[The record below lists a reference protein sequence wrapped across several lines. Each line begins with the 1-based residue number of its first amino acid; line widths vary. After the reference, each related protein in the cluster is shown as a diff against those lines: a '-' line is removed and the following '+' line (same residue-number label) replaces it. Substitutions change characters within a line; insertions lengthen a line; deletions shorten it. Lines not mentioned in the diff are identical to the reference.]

1 MYCGKRRNSNKKL
14 YTLQV
19 QISHNIKFS
28 FKENGDCQKQT
39 VIVRCS
45 VPSWIQNHIK
55 ENEKTSINVRR
66 TQSCQN
72 LYDHRFLVSLTKRK
86 PMVNIY
92 RKRVKKWPFHSSTLC
107 CKTKTFS
114 QRVSVIVVFSKSMV
128 VKILIPLLF
137 YFIFFF
143 FFVLLFFCFFCLFF
157 DRCAGVSIVC
167 FVFFCFLF
175 LWERHVIQTL

>member
-39 VIVRCS
+39 VTVRCS

-114 QRVSVIVVFSKSMV
+114 QRVSAIVVFSKSMV

-137 YFIFFF
+137 FFFYFFF
-143 FFVLLFFCFFCLFF
+143 FLFCFFFAFFAYFLIDVQVYQLFILFF
-157 DRCAGVSIVC
+157 
-167 FVFFCFLF
+167 FVFCFC
-175 LWERHVIQTL
+175 EKDM